1 METIYHK
8 LVLRILLSIL
18 YRCVDKEFTEKE
30 RSLCREIQSYIDHH

>member
-30 RSLCREIQSYIDHH
+30 RGLCREIQSYIDHH